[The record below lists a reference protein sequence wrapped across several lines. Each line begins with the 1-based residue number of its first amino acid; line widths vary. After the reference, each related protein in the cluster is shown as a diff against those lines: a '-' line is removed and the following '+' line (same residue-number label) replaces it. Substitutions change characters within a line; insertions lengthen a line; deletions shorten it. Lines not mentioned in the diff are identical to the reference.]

1 LVDFAGILA
10 NVSSVGWPPICDPV
24 SHAQTPLYVGS
35 SPHAS
40 VIATMRVRTS
50 ARSSDSVRRQ
60 LPSLLGRSSIVTRS
74 VVAPVS
80 ERLSRVCSVSS
91 VNRKKKYR
99 RRGDV
104 VLASL
109 LTSSSLAFKRV
120 QAGAKRRASER
131 AKRRSA
137 GEWMEA
143 STHPR
148 IVGQGGTRTR
158 VHTHAAARASIGT
171 HGTACPQRVQ
181 RLLPPACA
189 ACRVACRWG
198 CQDPPE
204 GGFCG
209 GVTLRYPP

>member
-1 LVDFAGILA
+1 MRPSVARPNALIRWLVSTRVCHRDDACSDVRPFIGQRS
-10 NVSSVGWPPICDPV
+10 SSV
-24 SHAQTPLYVGS
+24 AE
-35 SPHAS
+35 
-40 VIATMRVRTS
+40 S
-50 ARSSDSVRRQ
+50 ARPFFDCHPKRCRSGIGEIITSLQRVKRQ
-60 LPSLLGRSSIVTRS
+60 Q
-74 VVAPVS
+74 
-80 ERLSRVCSVSS
+80 E
-91 VNRKKKYR
+91 KKKYR